1 MRTEAPEE
9 KPAGAP
15 KSGRRQRRARKP
27 QSEQRLGQRVL
38 PKSIVGVVVLML
50 AAAIGFAFGG
60 TVLYAYYQYKTDKV
74 EKKVDAFVN
83 GFEDRY
89 KKAIDD
95 IDKEKESAKAEVRK
109 EIEPIKELRAS
120 GATLKSLVDKVKDSV
135 YLVETQ
141 NEFGQP
147 QVGSAFVVTSDAEKS
162 YLVTSLSVVKAATRK
177 PGPGISLR
185 KGDERIDATL
195 WTWQEERDLALL
207 IVNKGSLPRVKW
219 AAADETP
226 QYGERIFDVAGVGG
240 AGGSITQGFVADVS
254 ASGIEHDAA
263 VTGPFAG
270 GPILNSKG
278 EVLGVGTPG
287 YMPLGFTS
295 DRVTFAPYIRAACE
309 KVLKCPGGATDAGD
323 VEDPL
328 AELGRV
334 VGRGPFQAGQ
344 ASLVDDEQGQVAFL
358 VPRPQGGVGPLVAL
372 AQDDRR
378 ARLLGG
384 RANDGQ

>member
-9 KPAGAP
+9 KPAAAP
-15 KSGRRQRRARKP
+15 KSGRRQRRNSSSTRTGI
-27 QSEQRLGQRVL
+27 GQRVL
-38 PKSIVGVVVLML
+38 PKSIVGIVVLML
-50 AAAIGFAFGG
+50 AAAVGFAFGG
-60 TVLYAYYQYKTDKV
+60 TVLYAYYQYKADRI
-74 EKKVDAFVN
+74 EKKVNSFVN
-83 GFEDRY
+83 GFEDRFA
-89 KKAIDD
+89 KAKAE
-95 IDKEKESAKAEVRK
+95 IDKEKEDAKAEVRK

-120 GATLKSLVDKVKDSV
+120 NATLKTLIDKVKDSI

-141 NEFGQP
+141 DEFGRP

-162 YLVTSLSVVKAATRK
+162 YLVTSLSVVRAATRK
-177 PGPGISLR
+177 PGPALVLR
-185 KGDERIDATL
+185 KGDERTDVTL

-207 IVNKGSLPRVKW
+207 IVNKGNLPRVKW
-219 AAADETP
+219 AAADDVP

-278 EVLGVGTPG
+278 EVVGVGAPG

-309 KVLKCPGGATDAGD
+309 KILKCPAGATDAG
-323 VEDPL
+323 
-328 AELGRV
+328 G
-334 VGRGPFQAGQ
+334 AG
-344 ASLVDDEQGQVAFL
+344 E
-358 VPRPQGGVGPLVAL
+358 
-372 AQDDRR
+372 RR
-378 ARLLGG
+378 
-384 RANDGQ
+384 

>member
-9 KPAGAP
+9 KPAAAP
-15 KSGRRQRRARKP
+15 KPGRRERRSNKA
-27 QSEQRLGQRVL
+27 SAGQRFGQRIL
-38 PKSIVGVVVLML
+38 PKSIVGIVVLML
-50 AAAIGFAFGG
+50 AAAVGFAFGG
-60 TVLYAYYQYKTDKV
+60 TVLYAYYQYKADKI
-74 EKKVDAFVN
+74 EKKVNSFVN
-83 GFEDRY
+83 GFENRFEDA
-89 KKAIDD
+89 KKE
-95 IDKEKESAKAEVRK
+95 IDKEKEDAKAEVRK

-141 NEFGQP
+141 DEFGRP
-147 QVGSAFVVTSDAEKS
+147 QVGSAFVVTSDAERS
-162 YLVTSLSVVKAATRK
+162 YLVTSLTVVRASTRK
-177 PGPGISLR
+177 PGPAITLR
-185 KGDERIDATL
+185 KGDERTDATL
-195 WTWQEERDLALL
+195 WTWHEERDLALL

-219 AAADETP
+219 AAADEAP

-254 ASGIEHDAA
+254 AAGIEHDAA

-309 KVLKCPGGATDAGD
+309 KILKCPAGASDAGGAG
-323 VEDPL
+323 E
-328 AELGRV
+328 
-334 VGRGPFQAGQ
+334 
-344 ASLVDDEQGQVAFL
+344 
-358 VPRPQGGVGPLVAL
+358 
-372 AQDDRR
+372 RR
-378 ARLLGG
+378 
-384 RANDGQ
+384 

>member
-9 KPAGAP
+9 TPAATAP
-15 KSGRRQRRARKP
+15 KPKPGRRGRRAAETSSGGRF
-27 QSEQRLGQRVL
+27 GQRIL
-38 PKSIVGVVVLML
+38 PKSVVGVVVLML

-60 TVLYAYYQYKTDKV
+60 TVLYAYYQYKTDKL
-74 EKKVDAFVN
+74 EKKVNTFVN

-89 KKAIDD
+89 KKAVDD
-95 IDKEKESAKAEVRK
+95 IDKERDAAKAEVQK

-120 GATLKSLVDKVKDSV
+120 GATLKSLVDQVKDSV

-141 NEFGQP
+141 DEFGRP
-147 QVGSAFVVTSDAEKS
+147 QVGSAFVVTSDADKS
-162 YLVTSLSVVKAATRK
+162 YLVTSLTVVKAATRK
-177 PGPGISLR
+177 PGPGITVR
-185 KGDERIDATL
+185 KGDDRIDATL

-207 IVNKGSLPRVKW
+207 IVNKGNLPRVKW
-219 AAADETP
+219 AAADAQP

-263 VTGPFAG
+263 VSGPFAG

-295 DRVTFAPYIRAACE
+295 DRVTFAPFIRATCE
-309 KVLKCPGGATDAGD
+309 KILKCPANANQGGGAG
-323 VEDPL
+323 E
-328 AELGRV
+328 
-334 VGRGPFQAGQ
+334 
-344 ASLVDDEQGQVAFL
+344 
-358 VPRPQGGVGPLVAL
+358 
-372 AQDDRR
+372 RR
-378 ARLLGG
+378 
-384 RANDGQ
+384 